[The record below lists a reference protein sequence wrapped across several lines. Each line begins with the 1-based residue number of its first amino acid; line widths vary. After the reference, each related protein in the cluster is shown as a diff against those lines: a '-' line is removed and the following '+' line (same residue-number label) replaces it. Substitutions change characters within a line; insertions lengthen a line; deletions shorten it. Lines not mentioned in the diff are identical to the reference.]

1 MSHPLRDIRDLG
13 LARFEPYDAFA
24 ELGKIMLGSQ
34 PLTAIL
40 ERVAELAKQTLPGAD
55 DVSVTLLDGDTVG
68 TVVFTGNLAAGL
80 DERQYESGFGPCLDA
95 AASGATVRIDD
106 TAHEDTY
113 TDFAAMAFRFGVR
126 STLSVGLPV
135 PQQTIGALNVYVG
148 SDEPMDREAEAI
160 AQTFAGY
167 AAVALANATL
177 YSSTADLAAQM
188 QQAMQSRAVIEQ
200 AKGVIMAERRCSPDE
215 AFTLLVR
222 WSQDRNC
229 KLRDLAEEIVARV
242 GQAGQRRP
250 GGSDGSGRAPGTSR
264 PPRPGAGA

>member
-1 MSHPLRDIRDLG
+1 MSQSVRDPRPTL
-13 LARFEPYDAFA
+13 LEPHTAFA
-24 ELGKIMLGSQ
+24 ELSKIMLGSQ
-34 PLTAIL
+34 PLTAVL

-55 DVSVTLLDGDTVG
+55 EVSVTLVDGDNVG

-106 TAHEDTY
+106 TAHEEKY
-113 TDFAAMAFRFGVR
+113 TDFAAMALRFGVR

-135 PQQTIGALNVYVG
+135 PQRTIGALNIYVG
-148 SDEPMDREAEAI
+148 ADEPMDAEAQEL

-177 YSSTADLAAQM
+177 YTSTADLAEQM
-188 QQAMQSRAVIEQ
+188 QHAMQSRAVIEQ
-200 AKGVIMAERRCSPDE
+200 AKGIIMAERRCSADD

-222 WSQDRNC
+222 WSQDRNR
-229 KLRDLAEEIVARV
+229 KLRDLADEIVARV
-242 GQAGQRRP
+242 TQGGPRRS
-250 GGSDGSGRAPGTSR
+250 GSSDGSGRERGMGRAPR
-264 PPRPGAGA
+264 R